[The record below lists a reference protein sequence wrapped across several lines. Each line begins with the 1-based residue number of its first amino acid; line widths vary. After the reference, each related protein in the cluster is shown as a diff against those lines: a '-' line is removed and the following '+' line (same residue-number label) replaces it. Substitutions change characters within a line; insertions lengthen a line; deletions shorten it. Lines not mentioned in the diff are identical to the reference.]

1 MVWMNLLRGT
11 STTPSRKDRKA
22 SVARHGA
29 VPQGALDEPGLAVVV
44 LVHAAGV
51 DSEVRLPAHGLVP
64 EGALEYH
71 AGRALEV
78 RLPLVRHEPP
88 PLLFEL
94 QDALGLLQRREL
106 LLAAD
111 GHFVVKWCFFKEK
124 RVRLH

>member
-1 MVWMNLLRGT
+1 MGSMAGSPAGTGAREPTMVWMNCLVGLAR
-11 STTPSRKDRKA
+11 TPSRKD
-22 SVARHGA
+22 RHGA

-88 PLLFEL
+88 PHLFEL
-94 QDALGLLQRREL
+94 QDALGLL
-106 LLAAD
+106 
-111 GHFVVKWCFFKEK
+111 
-124 RVRLH
+124 